1 MQLDASAMSTAS
13 LRPRPDSTSVSKAP
27 PAPADVTVVT
37 SQACHLCE
45 DALEELAHRP
55 GELTVTVVPAD
66 TPLGRQLVQ
75 WHLPTMFPL
84 VLVDGLFLSS
94 GRLPRRK
101 LDKVLAARSRRAV
114 SS

>member
-1 MQLDASAMSTAS
+1 MSSAS

-27 PAPADVTVVT
+27 PAPVDVTVVT

-45 DALEELAHRP
+45 DALEELAHRTD
-55 GELTVTVVPAD
+55 ELTATVVPAD

-75 WHLPTMFPL
+75 RHRPGMFPL
-84 VLVDGLFLSS
+84 VLVDGLFFSS

-101 LDKVLAARSRRAV
+101 LDQVLAARARGSV

>member
-1 MQLDASAMSTAS
+1 MSSAS
-13 LRPRPDSTSVSKAP
+13 LRPSPDSTSVSKAP
-27 PAPADVTVVT
+27 PAPVDVTVVT

-45 DALEELAHRP
+45 DALEELAHRTD
-55 GELTVTVVPAD
+55 EVTVTVVPAD

-84 VLVDGLFLSS
+84 VLVDGLFFSA

-101 LDKVLAARSRRAV
+101 LDKVLAAPARRV
-114 SS
+114 VTT